1 VFGLYADYNFTPRFS
16 AFYNYQFFFINYED
30 KVKGGLQDF
39 LIGLEY
45 RLFRNFSLG
54 AAYNR
59 FGMAMEIKK
68 ENTTLN
74 LSTNWNSGLL
84 YGALYF

>member
-1 VFGLYADYNFTPRFS
+1 
-16 AFYNYQFFFINYED
+16 
-30 KVKGGLQDF
+30 LQDF

-45 RLFRNFSLG
+45 RLFRNVALG

-59 FGMAMEIKK
+59 FGLGMEIKGD
-68 ENTTLN
+68 NTTLN
-74 LSTNWNSGLL
+74 LTTNWNGGML